1 MKIIAMSIFVNSQD
15 KAQQVYTE
23 KLGFKLKHNVEIG
36 GDFRWL
42 TVTEENSN
50 NPVEIVLEP
59 NESPIAK
66 NYQDGLYAAG
76 IPVTMFGV
84 DNLEKEYEILLNKG
98 IEFYTKPKEVEG
110 VKYAIFDDTC
120 GNLIQIV
127 EQ

>member
-1 MKIIAMSIFVNSQD
+1 MKIIAMSIFVDNQD
-15 KAQQVYTE
+15 KAQQFYTE
-23 KLGFKLKHNVEIG
+23 KLGFKNKHNIEIG
-36 GDFRWL
+36 GGFRWV
-42 TVTEENSN
+42 TVTENDSN

-66 NYQDGLYAAG
+66 NYQEGLYRAG

-84 DNLEKEYEILLNKG
+84 DNLEKEHANLVEKG
-98 IEFYTKPKEVEG
+98 ITFHTEPKEVEG

>member
-1 MKIIAMSIFVNSQD
+1 MKIIAMSIFVNNQD
-15 KAQQVYTE
+15 EAQQFYTE
-23 KLGFKLKHNVEIG
+23 KLGFKLKHNIEMG
-36 GDFRWL
+36 GGFRWL

-59 NESPIAK
+59 NESLIAK
-66 NYQDGLYAAG
+66 NYQNGLYEAG
-76 IPVTMFGV
+76 ITVTMFGV
-84 DNLEKEYEILLNKG
+84 DNLEIEHEALVNRG
-98 IEFYTKPKEVEG
+98 IEFHTEPKEVEG

>member
-76 IPVTMFGV
+76 IPVTKFGV

>member
-1 MKIIAMSIFVNSQD
+1 MKIIAMSIFVDDQD
-15 KAQQVYTE
+15 KAQQFYTE
-23 KLGFKLKHNVEIG
+23 KLGFKTKHHIEIDG
-36 GDFRWL
+36 GFKWL
-42 TVTEENSN
+42 TVTENHSS

-59 NESPIAK
+59 NASPIAK
-66 NYQDGLYAAG
+66 NYQEGLYEAG

-84 DNLEKEYEILLNKG
+84 DNLEKEHETLVNQG
-98 IEFYTKPKEVEG
+98 IHFHTAPKEVEG

>member
-1 MKIIAMSIFVNSQD
+1 MKW
-15 KAQQVYTE
+15 
-23 KLGFKLKHNVEIG
+23 G
-36 GDFRWL
+36 GGFRWL
-42 TVTEENSN
+42 TVTEDNSN

-66 NYQDGLYAAG
+66 NYQDGLYEAG

-84 DNLEKEYEILLNKG
+84 DNLEKEHEVLLNKG
-98 IEFYTKPKEVEG
+98 VKFHTRPKEVEG

>member
-1 MKIIAMSIFVNSQD
+1 MKIIAMSIFVNNQD
-15 KAQQVYTE
+15 EAQQFYTE
-23 KLGFKLKHNVEIG
+23 KLGFKLKHNIKMG
-36 GDFRWL
+36 GGFRWL
-42 TVTEENSN
+42 TVTEDHSN

-66 NYQDGLYAAG
+66 NYQDGLYEAG

-84 DNLEKEYEILLNKG
+84 DNLEKEHEILLNKRVKFHT
-98 IEFYTKPKEVEG
+98 EPKEVEG
-110 VKYAIFDDTC
+110 VKYAIIDDTC

>member
-23 KLGFKLKHNVEIG
+23 KLGFKLKHNVEID

>member
-1 MKIIAMSIFVNSQD
+1 MKIIAMSIFVNNQD

-23 KLGFKLKHNVEIG
+23 KLGFKLMHNVEIG
-36 GDFRWL
+36 SGFRWL
-42 TVTEENSN
+42 TVTEESSN

-66 NYQDGLYAAG
+66 NYQDGLYEAG
-76 IPVTMFGV
+76 IPATMFGV

-98 IEFYTKPKEVEG
+98 IEFHTKPKKVEG
-110 VKYAIFDDTC
+110 VRYAIFDDTC

>member
-1 MKIIAMSIFVNSQD
+1 MKW
-15 KAQQVYTE
+15 
-23 KLGFKLKHNVEIG
+23 G
-36 GDFRWL
+36 GGFRWL

-59 NESPIAK
+59 NESLIAK
-66 NYQDGLYAAG
+66 NYQKGLYEAG

-84 DNLEKEYEILLNKG
+84 DNLEIEHEALLNRG
-98 IEFYTKPKEVEG
+98 IEFHTEPKEVEG
-110 VKYAIFDDTC
+110 VTYAIFDDTC

>member
-1 MKIIAMSIFVNSQD
+1 MKIIAMSIFVNNQD
-15 KAQQVYTE
+15 EAQQFYTE
-23 KLGFKLKHNVEIG
+23 KLGFKLKHNIEMG
-36 GDFRWL
+36 GGFRWL
-42 TVTEENSN
+42 TVTEDHSN

-66 NYQDGLYAAG
+66 NYQDGLYEAG

-84 DNLEKEYEILLNKG
+84 DNLEKEHEVLLNKRVK
-98 IEFYTKPKEVEG
+98 FYTEPKEVEG
-110 VKYAIFDDTC
+110 VKYAIIDDTC

>member
-110 VKYAIFDDTC
+110 VKYAIFDGTC

>member
-1 MKIIAMSIFVNSQD
+1 MKIIAMSIFVDNQD
-15 KAQQVYTE
+15 KAQQFYTE
-23 KLGFKLKHNVEIG
+23 KLGFKAKHNIEIG
-36 GDFRWL
+36 GGFRWV
-42 TVTEENSN
+42 TVTEEDSN

-66 NYQDGLYAAG
+66 NYQEGLYQAG

-84 DNLEKEYEILLNKG
+84 DNLEAEHNKLVEKG
-98 IEFYTKPKEVEG
+98 ISFHTEPKEVEG

>member
-98 IEFYTKPKEVEG
+98 IEFYTQPKEVEG

>member
-23 KLGFKLKHNVEIG
+23 KLGFKLKHNIEIG

>member
-1 MKIIAMSIFVNSQD
+1 MKIIAMSIFVNNQD
-15 KAQQVYTE
+15 EAQQFYTE
-23 KLGFKLKHNVEIG
+23 KLGFKLKYNIEMG
-36 GDFRWL
+36 GGFRWL
-42 TVTEENSN
+42 TVTEDNSN

-66 NYQDGLYAAG
+66 NYQDGLYEAG

-84 DNLEKEYEILLNKG
+84 DNLEKEHEVLLNKG
-98 IEFYTKPKEVEG
+98 VKFHTRPKEVEG